1 MSIHPPVLPD
11 LWPFPLWD
19 LINKAAVSNCGKV
32 FVQSRLILPLLKTYL
47 REVCCHCIV
56 FFSLCHL
63 SQVKFYFYM
72 CVIMHLQLIEFTG
85 PSGFP
90 GGSVVK
96 GRLSEYMAYTYWT
109 LRCVGAGTV
118 PIFFS

>member
-1 MSIHPPVLPD
+1 MLSL
-11 LWPFPLWD
+11 
-19 LINKAAVSNCGKV
+19 
-32 FVQSRLILPLLKTYL
+32 
-47 REVCCHCIV
+47 HCIL
-56 FFSLCHL
+56 FFMSLITGEILLLYVCDNA
-63 SQVKFYFYM
+63 FT
-72 CVIMHLQLIEFTG
+72 EFTG

-96 GRLSEYMAYTYWT
+96 GRLSEYTAYTYWT